1 MGSLFGGSSQAFS
14 VQAPIKDVEDS
25 RSSVDPNESAKRAAA
40 AAKRK
45 SMQLSASRKSLRTNL
60 SKPGSRERRTT
71 AIK

>member
-1 MGSLFGGSSQAFS
+1 MGSLFGGSSKAVS

-25 RSSVDPNESAKRAAA
+25 RSSIDPDESAKRSAA

-45 SMQLSASRKSLRTNL
+45 SLKLSANRNSLRTNL